1 MAEEGQPFPWTLFV
15 EHFLVME
22 LYDCRDAAARAEG
35 IVAAAKAVA
44 AGRLVVLPT
53 DTVYGVGGDA
63 FDPAAVAALLAA
75 KGRGRTMPPPVLV
88 ADASALSELAPE
100 APEAAHRL
108 ADRFWPGGL
117 TVIVPHAP
125 GLSWDLGDTDGTVG
139 VRMPSHPVALELL
152 RATGP
157 LATSSANRHGRPPAA
172 TAAAARDQLGGSVDV
187 YLEAGAPDPGD
198 GGVPSAIVSVVGA
211 APRLVRPGAV
221 DVAALREVLP
231 DLVVPEAP
239 GVVGP
244 GGE

>member
-1 MAEEGQPFPWTLFV
+1 MGDFRA
-15 EHFLVME
+15 ME

-35 IVAAAKAVA
+35 VAAAAKAVA

-75 KGRGRTMPPPVLV
+75 KGRGRGMPPPVLV
-88 ADASALSELAPE
+88 GDPAALAALAPD
-100 APEAAHRL
+100 APAAAHRL
-108 ADRFWPGGL
+108 AERFWPGGL

-125 GLSWDLGDTDGTVG
+125 GLTWDLGDTDGTVG

-152 RATGP
+152 RVTGP

-187 YLEAGAPDPGD
+187 YLEAGAADAGG
-198 GGVPSAIVSVVGA
+198 GGVPSTIVSVVGA
-211 APRLVRPGAV
+211 VPRLVRPGAV
-221 DVAALREVLP
+221 PIGALREVLP
-231 DLVVPEAP
+231 DLAVS
-239 GVVGP
+239 GS
-244 GGE
+244 GGK